1 MSDFFPAITDKQR
14 DFIAK
19 QPVFFVATGAPG
31 ARINL
36 SPKGMDSF
44 RVLGPNLVGYLDV
57 GGSGN
62 ETQAHL
68 AADGRITIMFCAFDQ
83 PPLILRLYGRGRAIL
98 PQDDEWDLAERQFEI
113 LPGARQ
119 IFMIAVESV
128 QESCGWGVP
137 VMTLDRERTTLA
149 RYHEQ
154 NETPARL
161 ERIFTRTRSID
172 GLPVRAQDR
181 FPGRAERPE
190 HRDRHSQVD
199 PDWVPA
205 VLDYWLNEVGP
216 DGWFDSSDEMDARLA
231 HMFRALWEAQKG
243 KPAGDFLADADTALA
258 AIVLFDQ
265 FPRNMF
271 RHEARAFATDALAL
285 EIAGAAV
292 ASGYDDAFVEAA
304 RSFFYIP
311 FMHSESLADQE
322 RCVALFSA
330 PGFEENLAFARMH
343 RDVIAR
349 FGRFPHRNEALGR
362 ETRPEEEEAVSEGAD
377 W

>member
-1 MSDFFPAITDKQR
+1 MSEFFTVLTDKQR

-19 QPVFFVATGAPG
+19 QPVFFVATAAADG
-31 ARINL
+31 RINL

-83 PPLILRLYGRGRAIL
+83 PPLILRLYGKGRAVL

-113 LPGARQ
+113 LPGTRQ

-137 VMTLDRERTTLA
+137 FMTFDSERTTLS

-154 NETPARL
+154 NETPERL
-161 ERIFTRTRSID
+161 EKISTRTSSID
-172 GLPVRAQDR
+172 GLPLRVQDR
-181 FPGRAERPE
+181 FPERADRPK
-190 HRDRHSQVD
+190 DRHTQVD

-205 VLDYWLNEVGP
+205 VLNFWLNEVGP
-216 DGWFDSSDEMDARLA
+216 DGWFDSSEEMDARLT
-231 HMFRALWEAQKG
+231 HLFRSLWEAQKG
-243 KPAGDFLADADTALA
+243 KPAAEFLADADTALA

-271 RHEARAFATDALAL
+271 RHEARAFATDNLAL
-285 EIAGAAV
+285 EIAKAALER
-292 ASGYDDAFVEAA
+292 GYDDEFVAGA
-304 RSFFYIP
+304 QSFFYLP
-311 FMHSESLADQE
+311 FMHSENLADQE
-322 RCVALFSA
+322 RCIALFDR
-330 PGFEENLAFARMH
+330 PGFENNLRFAKMH
-343 RDVIAR
+343 RDIIAR
-349 FGRFPHRNEALGR
+349 FGRFPHRNKALGR
-362 ETRPEEEEAVSEGAD
+362 ETLPEEEEAVTEGEG